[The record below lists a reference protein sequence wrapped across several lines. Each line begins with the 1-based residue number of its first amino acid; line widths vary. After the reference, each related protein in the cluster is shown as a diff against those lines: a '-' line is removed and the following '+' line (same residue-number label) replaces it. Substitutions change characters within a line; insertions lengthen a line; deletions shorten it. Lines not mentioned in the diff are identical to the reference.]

1 MPVKAR
7 RESTL
12 QATPIC
18 GSESDIG
25 EGRATYERAVTHRR
39 DAEPAPHYVSGNTT
53 AVLALRLTPKSA
65 AAALSLALAVLFAGL
80 PARGQE
86 APAGPLHPKPGTQP
100 EPMPPAEQLK
110 HAIRVR
116 VNEVTAPVTVRDPK
130 GEMVF
135 DLKQENFRVYDNGAE
150 QKIDHFD
157 MGGDPLSIVL
167 VVEASSHIAPMFP
180 SVKHAGIVFTET
192 VMALT
197 SEAAVIS
204 YDSTVDLRQKFTTDP
219 DSVQYAIEHMPLGV
233 NDSLLYDAM
242 AKGIAML
249 AERPAVRRRI
259 MVVVGESQDT
269 GSENRL
275 GEVLRQA
282 QLENVTI
289 YSIGLSTAMADLRA
303 KPDHVNEYP
312 DLMALAVWLV
322 KTGKNALGANSLAV
336 ASRATGGLHVATMK
350 DRSIEKAID
359 EIGGELHAQYTIG
372 YRPVADDPE
381 GYHEIKVVVDRPDVS
396 VRTRPGYYIAPP
408 S

>member
-1 MPVKAR
+1 M
-7 RESTL
+7 E
-12 QATPIC
+12 
-18 GSESDIG
+18 
-25 EGRATYERAVTHRR
+25 AVTL
-39 DAEPAPHYVSGNTT
+39 
-53 AVLALRLTPKSA
+53 VLSRGSFPRLVIA
-65 AAALSLALAVLFAGL
+65 GLALATIVLCLAP
-80 PARGQE
+80 PARCQE
-86 APAGPLHPKPGTQP
+86 TPPGPLHPNPNAKP

-110 HAIRVR
+110 HSIRSR

-135 DLKQENFRVYDNGAE
+135 DLRQDNFRVYDNGAE

-157 MGGDPLSIVL
+157 VGGDPLSIVL
-167 VVEASSHIAPMFP
+167 VIESSSHIEPMFP
-180 SVKHAGIVFTET
+180 SIKHAGIVFTET

-204 YDSTVDLRQKFTTDP
+204 YDSTVDLHQKFTTDP
-219 DSVQYAIEHMPLGV
+219 DSVQYALEHLPLGV
-233 NDSLLYDAM
+233 SDAHLYDAM

-249 AERPAVRRRI
+249 DERPAVRRRI

-282 QLENVTI
+282 QLANVTI
-289 YSIGLSTAMADLRA
+289 YSIGLSTAMADLRK

-312 DLMALAVWLV
+312 DLLALAVWLV
-322 KTGKNALGANSLAV
+322 KTGKNALTTNSLAV
-336 ASRATGGLHVATMK
+336 ASEATGGLHVATMK

-372 YRPVADDPE
+372 YRPHDEDPE
-381 GYHEIKVVVDRPDVS
+381 GYHEIKVVVDRAKVS
-396 VRTRPGYYIAPP
+396 VRTRPGYYVAP
-408 S
+408 SS

>member
-1 MPVKAR
+1 M
-7 RESTL
+7 E
-12 QATPIC
+12 
-18 GSESDIG
+18 
-25 EGRATYERAVTHRR
+25 AVTL
-39 DAEPAPHYVSGNTT
+39 
-53 AVLALRLTPKSA
+53 VLSRGSFPRLVIA
-65 AAALSLALAVLFAGL
+65 GLALATIVLCLAP
-80 PARGQE
+80 PARCQE
-86 APAGPLHPKPGTQP
+86 TPPGPLHPNPNAKP

-110 HAIRVR
+110 HSIRSR

-135 DLKQENFRVYDNGAE
+135 DLRQDNFRVYDNGAE

-157 MGGDPLSIVL
+157 VGGDPLSIVL
-167 VVEASSHIAPMFP
+167 VIESSSHIEPMFP
-180 SVKHAGIVFTET
+180 SIKHAGIVFTET

-204 YDSTVDLRQKFTTDP
+204 YDSTVDLHQKFTTDP
-219 DSVQYAIEHMPLGV
+219 DSVQYALEHLPLGV
-233 NDSLLYDAM
+233 SDAHLYDAM

-249 AERPAVRRRI
+249 DERPAVRRRI
-259 MVVVGESQDT
+259 MLVVGESQDT

-282 QLENVTI
+282 QLANVTI
-289 YSIGLSTAMADLRA
+289 YSIGLSTAMADLRK

-312 DLMALAVWLV
+312 DLLALAVWLV
-322 KTGKNALGANSLAV
+322 KTGKNALTTNSLAV
-336 ASRATGGLHVATMK
+336 ASEATGGLHVATMK

-372 YRPVADDPE
+372 YRPHDEDPE
-381 GYHEIKVVVDRPDVS
+381 GYHEIKVVVDRAKVS
-396 VRTRPGYYIAPP
+396 VRTRPGYYVAPP

>member
-1 MPVKAR
+1 VSFRPSFVN
-7 RESTL
+7 
-12 QATPIC
+12 
-18 GSESDIG
+18 
-25 EGRATYERAVTHRR
+25 AV
-39 DAEPAPHYVSGNTT
+39 GT
-53 AVLALRLTPKSA
+53 AVL
-65 AAALSLALAVLFAGL
+65 LAVAMLPL
-80 PARGQE
+80 VSPARGQE
-86 APAGPLHPKPGTQP
+86 APAGPLRPKPGTQP
-100 EPMPPAEQLK
+100 EPIPPAEQLK

-135 DLKQENFRVYDNGAE
+135 DLKQENFRVFDNGAE

-157 MGGDPLSIVL
+157 LGGDPLSIVL

-180 SVKHAGIVFTET
+180 SVKQAGIVFTET

-197 SEAAVIS
+197 SEAAVVS

-219 DSVQYAIEHMPLGV
+219 DSVQYAIEHLPLGV
-233 NDSLLYDAM
+233 DDALLYDAM
-242 AKGIAML
+242 AKGITML
-249 AERPAVRRRI
+249 GERPAVRRRI
-259 MVVVGESQDT
+259 MVVVGESKDT

-282 QLENVTI
+282 QLANITI

-312 DLMALAVWLV
+312 DLLALAVWLV
-322 KTGKNALGANSLAV
+322 KTGKNALGSNSLAV
-336 ASRATGGLHVATMK
+336 ASKATGGLHVATMK

-359 EIGGELHAQYTIG
+359 EIGGELHGQYTIG
-372 YRPVADDPE
+372 YRPAGDDPE
-381 GYHEIKVVVDRPDVS
+381 GYHEIKVVVDRRDVS

-408 S
+408 AS

>member
-1 MPVKAR
+1 VLSR
-7 RESTL
+7 
-12 QATPIC
+12 
-18 GSESDIG
+18 GSF
-25 EGRATYERAVTHRR
+25 
-39 DAEPAPHYVSGNTT
+39 P
-53 AVLALRLTPKSA
+53 RLVIA
-65 AAALSLALAVLFAGL
+65 GLALATIVLCLAP
-80 PARGQE
+80 PARCQE
-86 APAGPLHPKPGTQP
+86 TPPGPLHPNPNAKP
-100 EPMPPAEQLK
+100 EAMPPAEQLK
-110 HAIRVR
+110 HSIRSR

-135 DLKQENFRVYDNGAE
+135 DLKQDNFRVYDNGAE

-157 MGGDPLSIVL
+157 VGGDPLSIVL
-167 VVEASSHIAPMFP
+167 VFESSSHIEPMLP
-180 SVKHAGIVFTET
+180 SIKHAGIVFTET

-204 YDSTVDLRQKFTTDP
+204 YDSTVDLHQKFTTDP
-219 DSVQYAIEHMPLGV
+219 DSVQYAVEHLPLGV
-233 NDSLLYDAM
+233 SDAHLYDAM

-249 AERPAVRRRI
+249 DERPAVRRRI

-282 QLENVTI
+282 QLANVTI
-289 YSIGLSTAMADLRA
+289 YSIGLSTAMADLRK

-312 DLMALAVWLV
+312 DLLALAVWLV
-322 KTGKNALGANSLAV
+322 KTGKNALTTNSLAV
-336 ASRATGGLHVATMK
+336 ASEATGGLHVATMK

-372 YRPVADDPE
+372 YRPHADDPE
-381 GYHEIKVVVDRPDVS
+381 GYHEIKVVVDRANVS
-396 VRTRPGYYIAPP
+396 VRTRPGYYVAPP

>member
-1 MPVKAR
+1 MTRVLSP
-7 RESTL
+7 
-12 QATPIC
+12 
-18 GSESDIG
+18 GSF
-25 EGRATYERAVTHRR
+25 
-39 DAEPAPHYVSGNTT
+39 P
-53 AVLALRLTPKSA
+53 RLVIA
-65 AAALSLALAVLFAGL
+65 GLALATIVLCL
-80 PARGQE
+80 PPPARCQE
-86 APAGPLHPKPGTQP
+86 TPPGPLHPNPNAKP
-100 EPMPPAEQLK
+100 EAMPPAEQLQ
-110 HAIRVR
+110 HSIRSR

-135 DLKQENFRVYDNGAE
+135 DLKQDNFRVYDNGAE

-157 MGGDPLSIVL
+157 VGGDPLSIVL
-167 VVEASSHIAPMFP
+167 VIESSSHIEPMFP
-180 SVKHAGIVFTET
+180 SIKHAGIVFTET

-204 YDSTVDLRQKFTTDP
+204 YDSTVDLHQKFTTDP
-219 DSVQYAIEHMPLGV
+219 DSVQYAVEHLPLGV
-233 NDSLLYDAM
+233 SDAHLYDAM

-249 AERPAVRRRI
+249 DERPAVRRRI

-282 QLENVTI
+282 QLTNVTI
-289 YSIGLSTAMADLRA
+289 YSIGLSTAMADLRK

-312 DLMALAVWLV
+312 DLLALAVWLV
-322 KTGKNALGANSLAV
+322 KTGKNALTMNSLAV
-336 ASRATGGLHVATMK
+336 ASEATGGLHVATIK

-372 YRPVADDPE
+372 YRPHQEDPE
-381 GYHEIKVVVDRPDVS
+381 GYHEIRVVVDRANVS
-396 VRTRPGYYIAPP
+396 VRTRPGYYVAPP

>member
-1 MPVKAR
+1 MLSP
-7 RESTL
+7 
-12 QATPIC
+12 
-18 GSESDIG
+18 GSF
-25 EGRATYERAVTHRR
+25 
-39 DAEPAPHYVSGNTT
+39 P
-53 AVLALRLTPKSA
+53 RLVIA
-65 AAALSLALAVLFAGL
+65 GLALATIVLCL
-80 PARGQE
+80 PPPARCQE
-86 APAGPLHPKPGTQP
+86 TPPGPLHPNPNAKP
-100 EPMPPAEQLK
+100 EAMPPAEQLQ
-110 HAIRVR
+110 HSIRSR

-135 DLKQENFRVYDNGAE
+135 DLKQDNFRVYDNGAE

-157 MGGDPLSIVL
+157 VGGDPLSIVL
-167 VVEASSHIAPMFP
+167 VIESSSHIEPMFP
-180 SVKHAGIVFTET
+180 SIKHAGIVFTET

-204 YDSTVDLRQKFTTDP
+204 YDSTVDLHQKFTTDP
-219 DSVQYAIEHMPLGV
+219 DSVQYAVEHLPLGV
-233 NDSLLYDAM
+233 SDAHLYDAM

-249 AERPAVRRRI
+249 DERPAVRRRI

-282 QLENVTI
+282 QLTNVTI
-289 YSIGLSTAMADLRA
+289 YSIGLSTAMADLRK

-312 DLMALAVWLV
+312 DLLALAVWLV
-322 KTGKNALGANSLAV
+322 KTGKNALTMNSLAV
-336 ASRATGGLHVATMK
+336 ASEATGGLHVATIK

-372 YRPVADDPE
+372 YRPHQEDPE
-381 GYHEIKVVVDRPDVS
+381 GYHEIRVVVDRANVS
-396 VRTRPGYYIAPP
+396 VRTRPGYYVAPP

>member
-1 MPVKAR
+1 MLSR
-7 RESTL
+7 
-12 QATPIC
+12 
-18 GSESDIG
+18 GSF
-25 EGRATYERAVTHRR
+25 
-39 DAEPAPHYVSGNTT
+39 P
-53 AVLALRLTPKSA
+53 RLVIA
-65 AAALSLALAVLFAGL
+65 GLALATIVLCLAP
-80 PARGQE
+80 PARCQE
-86 APAGPLHPKPGTQP
+86 TPPGPLHPNPNAKP

-110 HAIRVR
+110 HSIRSR

-135 DLKQENFRVYDNGAE
+135 DLRQDNFRVYDNGAE

-157 MGGDPLSIVL
+157 VGGDPLSIVL
-167 VVEASSHIAPMFP
+167 VFESSSHIEPMFP
-180 SVKHAGIVFTET
+180 SIKHAGIVFTET

-204 YDSTVDLRQKFTTDP
+204 YDSTVDLHQKFTTDP
-219 DSVQYAIEHMPLGV
+219 DSVQYAVEHLPLGV
-233 NDSLLYDAM
+233 SDAHLYDAM

-249 AERPAVRRRI
+249 DERPAVRRRI
-259 MVVVGESQDT
+259 MLVVGESQDT

-282 QLENVTI
+282 QLANVTI
-289 YSIGLSTAMADLRA
+289 YSIGLSTAMADLRK

-312 DLMALAVWLV
+312 DLLALAVWLV
-322 KTGKNALGANSLAV
+322 KTGKNALTTNSLAV
-336 ASRATGGLHVATMK
+336 ASEATGGLHVATMK

-372 YRPVADDPE
+372 YRPHADDPE
-381 GYHEIKVVVDRPDVS
+381 GYHEIKVVVDRANVS
-396 VRTRPGYYIAPP
+396 VRTRPGYYVAPP

>member
-1 MPVKAR
+1 VTRVLSP
-7 RESTL
+7 
-12 QATPIC
+12 
-18 GSESDIG
+18 GSF
-25 EGRATYERAVTHRR
+25 
-39 DAEPAPHYVSGNTT
+39 P
-53 AVLALRLTPKSA
+53 RLVIA
-65 AAALSLALAVLFAGL
+65 GLALATIVLCL
-80 PARGQE
+80 PPPARCQE
-86 APAGPLHPKPGTQP
+86 TPPGPLHPNPNAKP
-100 EPMPPAEQLK
+100 EAMPPAEQLQ
-110 HAIRVR
+110 HSIRSR

-135 DLKQENFRVYDNGAE
+135 DLKQDNFRVYDNGAE

-157 MGGDPLSIVL
+157 VGGDPLSIVL
-167 VVEASSHIAPMFP
+167 VIESSSHIEPMFP
-180 SVKHAGIVFTET
+180 SIKHAGIVFTET

-204 YDSTVDLRQKFTTDP
+204 YDSTVDLHQKFTTDP
-219 DSVQYAIEHMPLGV
+219 DSVQYAVEHLPLGV
-233 NDSLLYDAM
+233 SDAHLYDAM

-249 AERPAVRRRI
+249 DERPAVRRRI

-282 QLENVTI
+282 QLTNVTI
-289 YSIGLSTAMADLRA
+289 YSIGLSTAMADLRK

-312 DLMALAVWLV
+312 DLLALAVWLV
-322 KTGKNALGANSLAV
+322 KTGKNALTMNSLAV
-336 ASRATGGLHVATMK
+336 ASEATGGLHVATIK

-372 YRPVADDPE
+372 YRPHQEDPE
-381 GYHEIKVVVDRPDVS
+381 GYHEIRVVVDRANVS
-396 VRTRPGYYIAPP
+396 VRTRPGYYVAPP